1 MKKLTMAIAAIVLG
15 AISLSACG
23 TQIRSGQVGVRVNEV
38 GSQAGVQDQELGVGW
53 YFPQWGSYITKF
65 PTTIRTEIWSDDER
79 AGGPALQ
86 FNNAD
91 GVPTRVA
98 VSILLRIDP
107 TRASDA
113 VQRYRLGFDELVDG
127 PVRRR
132 IQGAFVA
139 IGSGPT
145 FTSEALTSGPAAA
158 QLLAAVRGEVEE
170 TLLREEGVIIED
182 LVLVGAPG
190 LPEAIR
196 DRIND
201 RVEAEQAAQAEQ
213 ARVATIEAQARQ
225 RVAQAEGEARAIELT
240 GAALRANPQVLR
252 QREIEKWGGLCPL
265 DAEVCAPGGSLITSR

>member
-1 MKKLTMAIAAIVLG
+1 MRKLILAACAVL
-15 AISLSACG
+15 AAVALSGCG
-23 TQIRSGQVGVRVNEV
+23 TQIRSGEVGVRVNEV
-38 GSQAGVQDQELGVGW
+38 GSQAGVQETELGVGW
-53 YFPQWGSYITKF
+53 YFPQWGSYVMEF
-65 PTTIRTEIWSDDER
+65 PTTIRTEVWSDAESS
-79 AGGPALQ
+79 GGPAIQ

-113 VQRYRLGFDELVDG
+113 VQRYRLGFNELVDG

-139 IGSGPT
+139 TGAGT
-145 FTSEALTSGPAAA
+145 AFTSEALTSGPAAA
-158 QLLAAVRGEVEE
+158 QLLAAVRSQVEE
-170 TLLREEGVIIED
+170 PLLREEGVIIED

-196 DRIND
+196 ERIND
-201 RVEAEQAAQAEQ
+201 RVEAEQAAQAQQ
-213 ARVATIEAQARQ
+213 AQVAVAEARARQVVAT
-225 RVAQAEGEARAIELT
+225 AEGEARAINLL

>member
-1 MKKLTMAIAAIVLG
+1 MRKLILAACAVIAAVALAG
-15 AISLSACG
+15 CG
-23 TQIRSGQVGVRVNEV
+23 TQVRSGEVGVRVNEV
-38 GSQAGVQDQELGVGW
+38 GSNAGVQEEELGVRW
-53 YFPQWGSYITKF
+53 YFPQWGSHIMKF
-65 PTTIRTEIWSDDER
+65 PTTVRTEVWSDLEND
-79 AGGPALQ
+79 GGPAIQ

-98 VSILLRIDP
+98 VSVLMRIDP

-139 IGSGPT
+139 LGSGPA

-158 QLLAAVRGEVEE
+158 QLLAAVRENIEN
-170 TLLREEGVIIED
+170 TLMENEGVIIED

-190 LPEAIR
+190 LPTAIR
-196 DRIND
+196 DQIAN
-201 RVEAEQAAQAEQ
+201 RVEQEQAAQ
-213 ARVATIEAQARQ
+213 TAQAS
-225 RVAQAEGEARAIELT
+225 VAVAEARARERIARAEGEARATDIE
-240 GAALRANPQVLR
+240 GAALRRNPEILR
-252 QREIEKWGGLCPL
+252 LKMIEGWSGLCPL

>member
-1 MKKLTMAIAAIVLG
+1 MKKLILAACAVL
-15 AISLSACG
+15 AAVALSGCG

-38 GSQAGVQDQELGVGW
+38 GSNAGVVEQELGVGW

-65 PTTIRTEIWSDDER
+65 PTTVRTEIWSDDER

-132 IQGAFVA
+132 ISGAFVA
-139 IGSGPT
+139 IGSGER

-158 QLLAAVRGEVEE
+158 QLLASVRSTVEE

-182 LVLVGAPG
+182 LVLVGAPA
-190 LPEAIR
+190 LPQAIR

-213 ARVATIEAQARQ
+213 ARVATVEAQARQ
-225 RVAQAEGEARAIELT
+225 RIAQAEGEARSIELT

-252 QREIEKWGGLCPL
+252 EREIQRWNGLCPL
-265 DAEVCAPGGSLITSR
+265 DADVCAPGASVITNP

>member
-1 MKKLTMAIAAIVLG
+1 MKKITMALAAIALA

-23 TQIRSGQVGVRVNEV
+23 TQIRSGYVGVRVNEV
-38 GSQAGVQDQELGVGW
+38 GSQAGVVEQELGVGW
-53 YFPQWGSYITKF
+53 YFPQWGSYVMKF
-65 PTTIRTEIWSDDER
+65 PTTIRTEIWSDAER
-79 AGGPALQ
+79 AGGPAIQ

-98 VSILLRIDP
+98 VSILLRMDP

-113 VQRYRLGFDELVDG
+113 VQRYRLGFDELIDG

-139 IGSGPT
+139 LGSGPA
-145 FTSEALTSGPAAA
+145 FTSEELTSGPASA
-158 QLLAAVRGEVEE
+158 QLLASVRGTVEE

-182 LVLVGAPG
+182 LVLVGAPI
-190 LPEAIR
+190 LPDAIR
-196 DRIND
+196 ERIND

-225 RVAQAEGEARAIELT
+225 AIARAEGEARAIELT

-252 QREIEKWGGLCPL
+252 QREIERWGGLCPL
-265 DAEVCAPGGSLITSR
+265 DTEVCAPGTAMITSR